1 MLQGRKVAAG
11 CQDEVKCL
19 LMMLPQSRPRV
30 RSLKYYRVVD
40 VLCNYDGNSRFDKQT
55 YLGRFVAKRQEG
67 ERGRG
72 ILLIF
77 DSQDCAHS
85 RSEMQI
91 GLTDTRWV
99 CVASCICFHQF
110 NELLRGYVVNCR
122 WPKKKSRIEENT
134 SCSYNFVGC
143 RFVEITAGVISV
155 IVDNYH
161 TSSLIWHG
169 SFLALEC
176 RRLT

>member
-11 CQDEVKCL
+11 CQDEVKCML
-19 LMMLPQSRPRV
+19 VMLPQSRPRV

-110 NELLRGYVVNCR
+110 NELLWGYVVNCR
-122 WPKKKSRIEENT
+122 WPRKKRRIEVNT
-134 SCSYNFVGC
+134 FCSYNFDGC
-143 RFVEITAGVISV
+143 RFVEITGGVISV

-161 TSSLIWHG
+161 TSSLN
-169 SFLALEC
+169 
-176 RRLT
+176 